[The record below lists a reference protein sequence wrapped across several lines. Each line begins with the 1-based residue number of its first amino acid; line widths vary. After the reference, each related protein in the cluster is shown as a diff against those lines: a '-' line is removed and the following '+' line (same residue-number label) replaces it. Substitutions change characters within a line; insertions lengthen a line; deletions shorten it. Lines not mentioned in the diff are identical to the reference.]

1 MRDRRIF
8 GTGRPLGRRGVP
20 VSPKS
25 WSFFIPGMSI
35 SESTGRRSENSKSS
49 NSSAGIS
56 TTDALPPVF
65 SSMRRK
71 TGVAVIRVACPRD
84 RTRERRALRI
94 GIRTAKK
101 TMNPPKM

>member
-1 MRDRRIF
+1 MEISQFILGKSLAEGD
-8 GTGRPLGRRGVP
+8 GSLVAPGGDPLRWDHP
-20 VSPKS
+20 H
-25 WSFFIPGMSI
+25 
-35 SESTGRRSENSKSS
+35 ESQEDFRYG
-49 NSSAGIS
+49 
-56 TTDALPPVF
+56 PPVF

-84 RTRERRALRI
+84 RTRKRRVLRI